1 MTTSSSRAHSPRR
14 LAATA
19 AVAVVA
25 LGGCSG
31 TGMDAQTNAQYQ
43 SGVGAN
49 VRTGSIQLYNALAV
63 DNGDGTA
70 TFSASILNRDETAV
84 KLTGATA
91 KSADGSDVDVTTA
104 PAIVGPGK
112 VFNAGKAAAVLL
124 AGKHVAAGDY
134 VKVSLKFNHGRSVTV
149 DAPVVARTAVY
160 DDVASGPG
168 GEAPTKAT
176 PTVTNP
182 TGASA
187 APTAGATTGAT
198 AGR

>member
-1 MTTSSSRAHSPRR
+1 MRRRRRFLEAGTTVTTSSSRAHSPCR
-14 LAATA
+14 LAAAA
-19 AVAVVA
+19 AVAMVA

-91 KSADGSDVDVTTA
+91 KS
-104 PAIVGPGK
+104 
-112 VFNAGKAAAVLL
+112 
-124 AGKHVAAGDY
+124 
-134 VKVSLKFNHGRSVTV
+134 
-149 DAPVVARTAVY
+149 
-160 DDVASGPG
+160 
-168 GEAPTKAT
+168 
-176 PTVTNP
+176 
-182 TGASA
+182 
-187 APTAGATTGAT
+187 
-198 AGR
+198 